1 MMRYLAYAKKNF
13 LSHSAYRIDHFI
25 GIFNTCLKIFIFWCI
40 YRALYGNQTEVDG
53 ISFSMVTTN
62 FVIAQAMSAV
72 FTMDEFYLPYRI
84 NSGSIGNE
92 LLKPISFKGVMVAE
106 NIGNAAFQLIFHFI
120 PALIIA
126 VVTVGVMKP
135 ESIGTLIGFTLSMV
149 LGGAVLW
156 SICFIFQTLAFWL
169 INVWSLVTIKN
180 VFVNV
185 LSGSMIPI
193 WFLPDWMQNVI
204 RFTPFSSIYF
214 TPIQIYLGRVKGT
227 EMMLC
232 FVSQLIWIVLLY
244 LIGEF
249 FWRKGLKKLVVQGG

>member
-25 GIFNTCLKIFIFWCI
+25 GIFNTCLKIFIFGCI
-40 YRALYGNQTEVDG
+40 YRALYGNRTEVDG
-53 ISFSMVTTN
+53 ITFSMVTTY

-72 FTMDEFYLPYRI
+72 FSMDEFYLPNRI
-84 NSGSIGNE
+84 NSGAIGNE

-106 NIGNAAFQLIFHFI
+106 NIGNAAFQLVFHFI
-120 PALIIA
+120 PALFVA
-126 VVTVGVMKP
+126 VVTVGVIKP
-135 ESIGTLIGFTLSMV
+135 ESMGAFMGFSLSIV
-149 LGGAVLW
+149 LGGGVLW
-156 SICFIFQTLAFWL
+156 SISFIFQTLAFWL

-180 VFVNV
+180 MFVNV

-193 WFLPDWMQNVI
+193 WFLPDWMQNII

-214 TPIQIYLGRVKGT
+214 MPIQIYLGRMKGA
-227 EMMLC
+227 EMMQC

-244 LIGEF
+244 LIGEY